1 MTSASG
7 RWTLL
12 LKASHVRSGAPRLQ
26 SRVPMPGTNQQT
38 VRVGWQTGQQG
49 GPVSGHLESISLGDH
64 RGSKILLALA
74 GPLMQS
80 RTGP

>member
-1 MTSASG
+1 
-7 RWTLL
+7 
-12 LKASHVRSGAPRLQ
+12 
-26 SRVPMPGTNQQT
+26 MPGTNQQT

-64 RGSKILLALA
+64 RGSEILPALA